1 MTSLSP
7 RQNHRRNPRLS
18 PRLTLRSRLAA
29 AVAAALVCVPLLT
42 VAANAA
48 LTARGN
54 PRAFAF
60 ISRFTAGDP
69 VARWNPCARIG
80 YRVNAR
86 LGGHGALADT
96 REALARIHRVTGLR
110 FAYRGPTR
118 IVPGGR
124 GGNSY
129 PRDTDLVVAW
139 ARPGQTSM
147 LGGAGV
153 AGQGGPQW
161 VIWQTPAGRSKAMI
175 TRGSVVLNADLNL
188 GGGFGGG
195 AHNGW
200 VGTRGQLLMHELGHA
215 VGLDHPRQ
223 DDRWEIMYPTMT
235 EKRAAW
241 GAGDLHGLHRL
252 GDAGGC
258 LKPPRYVAGFQRS
271 ATPSAEL
278 RTGSAHRR

>member
-1 MTSLSP
+1 MTSLT
-7 RQNHRRNPRLS
+7 
-18 PRLTLRSRLAA
+18 PRLTLRLRLVA

-42 VAANAA
+42 VSASAA

-60 ISRFTAGDP
+60 ISKSSAGDP
-69 VARWNPCARIG
+69 IARWNPCARIG

-86 LGGHGALADT
+86 LAGNGALADT

-110 FAYRGPTR
+110 FAYQGPTR
-118 IVPGGR
+118 VIPGGT
-124 GGNSY
+124 GGNRY

-147 LGGAGV
+147 LGAAGV
-153 AGQGGPQW
+153 AGQGGPSW
-161 VIWQTPAGRSKAMI
+161 VIWQTPSGATKAMI
-175 TRGSVVLNADLNL
+175 TRGSVVLNANLNL

-195 AHNGW
+195 AHHGW

-223 DDRWEIMYPTMT
+223 NDRWEIMYPTMT
-235 EKRAAW
+235 EKRAVW

-258 LKPPRYVAGFQRS
+258 LKPPRYVTGFQRS
-271 ATPSAEL
+271 TTPGTGPRTASAQ
-278 RTGSAHRR
+278 RR